1 MKLQLDERALNLYLN
16 KAINEE
22 VNELFGS
29 RNNNVNINLL
39 GTLATDIN
47 KFEQLLNIA
56 EQGIGLNSQPTQP
69 GNKIKVLG
77 GGFDF
82 VNTTRRNL
90 LTAVEILSGFADR
103 VSNIEQKL
111 GINALME
118 NAAGLSWSPALG
130 DWVMG
135 TQTMPASV
143 ARTTSMIT
151 RGVSFAKFLANP
163 YVWITVAVTIVTH
176 CVLVGRSKK
185 KQRDIVRVSNC
196 LQVLANRMKNI
207 LEYFAKKAGVQ
218 NQTGQQ
224 ARGTQQPV
232 SESIF
237 NGMNGK
243 KAANYIP
250 NIANGMAE
258 LSSLMK
264 QLESGQPQV
273 EMPQSLSTRAEIE
286 QFQNW
291 ANAHGYVDQDGQSLV
306 PDGKWGK
313 RTAYVYD
320 QISSKLA
327 QQQTQPQQTGQE
339 QVNESN
345 LLKEG
350 QLDRALANLEKKV
363 GVTGTGGAAYAD
375 VNNMSGVA
383 GGASRLQNSENGY
396 NIAATYP
403 KVLNQYLTKLN
414 ELGFDTGNLQP
425 LPETGKKRF
434 YSSRTHYNDT
444 DLQQIQTRINELL
457 NIVRGAVQSDDTNV
471 VLPPKP
477 IIRKQNPKS
486 QQQQQPVQPQTRE
499 PRQPILAQTDLPKLD
514 LPTQVTPTQTQPQG
528 LVGTDRQP
536 SLAQSAVQVM
546 GQTANQS
553 NMGLRDRISINR
565 RTRQNANNAINQMVR
580 DGSMTRQQAR
590 DDKRLMRGAEKALRT
605 GQPMNEENFKKLV
618 KQIIRENLK
627 K

>member
-1 MKLQLDERALNLYLN
+1 MKLRLDEKTLNLYLN

-29 RNNNVNINLL
+29 KNNNINDNLL

-56 EQGIGLNSQPTQP
+56 EQGIGINSQPTQP
-69 GNKIKVLG
+69 GNKIQVLG

-103 VSNIEQKL
+103 VSNVEQKL
-111 GINALME
+111 GVNALME
-118 NAAGLSWSPALG
+118 MHYSPALG
-130 DWVMG
+130 SWVADEVATTAVATRTG
-135 TQTMPASV
+135 TGLAAGS
-143 ARTTSMIT
+143 
-151 RGVSFAKFLANP
+151 SFAKFLANP
-163 YVWITVAVTIVTH
+163 YVWIAVAVAITTH

-207 LEYFAKKAGVQ
+207 LEYLAKKAGVQ
-218 NQTGQQ
+218 IQAGQQ
-224 ARGTQQPV
+224 AQGAQQQQID
-232 SESIF
+232 EHIF
-237 NGMNGK
+237 NGMNGN

-250 NIANGMAE
+250 NIAKGMAE

-273 EMPQSLSTRAEIE
+273 EMPQSLSTSAEIK
-286 QFQNW
+286 QFQDW
-291 ANAHGYVDQDGQSLV
+291 ANAHGYVDQDGLALV
-306 PDGKWGK
+306 PDGKWGR

-320 QISSKLA
+320 QIAATLA
-327 QQQTQPQQTGQE
+327 QQQTQPQQTGQV
-339 QVNESN
+339 QANESK
-345 LLKEG
+345 LIKEG
-350 QLDRALANLEKKV
+350 QFDRALANLEQKV

-375 VNNMSGVA
+375 INNMSGVA

-403 KVLNQYLTKLN
+403 KVLNQYLAKLHG
-414 ELGFDTGNLQP
+414 LGFDTGNLQP

-434 YSSRTHYNDT
+434 YSSRTLFNDNN
-444 DLQQIQTRINELL
+444 LQQIQTRINELL
-457 NIVRGAVQSDDTNV
+457 GIVRDAVKGDDTNV

-477 IIRKQNPKS
+477 VVRKPNPKP
-486 QQQQQPVQPQTRE
+486 QQQQPTQPQTRE
-499 PRQPILAQTDLPKLD
+499 PIQPILAQTGLPKLD

-528 LVGTDRQP
+528 LVGIDRQP

-553 NMGLRDRISINR
+553 NMGLRDRISTNS
-565 RTRQNANNAINQMVR
+565 RTRQNANNAIDQMVR

-590 DDKRLMRGAEKALRT
+590 DDKRLMKGAERALRT
-605 GQPMNEENFKKLV
+605 GQPMNETAFKKLV
-618 KQIIRENLK
+618 KQIIREGLMNK
-627 K
+627 